1 MNGMAEVVAY
11 VEGIEVSRGGKL
23 VGERGFIVITGRS
36 GGDCKPSSS
45 SQRWAE
51 RFDA

>member
-1 MNGMAEVVAY
+1 VNGTAEVVVW

-23 VGERGFIVITGRS
+23 VGERDGGLIIGRS
-36 GGDCKPSSS
+36 GEGSKPNSS